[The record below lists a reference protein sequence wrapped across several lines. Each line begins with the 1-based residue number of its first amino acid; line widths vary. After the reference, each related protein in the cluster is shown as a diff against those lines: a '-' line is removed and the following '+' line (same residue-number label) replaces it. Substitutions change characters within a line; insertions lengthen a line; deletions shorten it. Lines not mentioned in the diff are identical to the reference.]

1 MALTK
6 INMLSKEIGI
16 FYFASLIII
25 ILIAISGAYGSFSYA
40 VHTAYG
46 ESNSIINNINN
57 NKNTTY
63 DISGAKSV
71 SITTNSTANTAA
83 DTSSRDNIVP
93 YVGVDMQGYYTSM
106 PQTRNFTI
114 PYFPSNYYEDS
125 FRLISQS
132 GMNHVRYVF
141 YWESYIRNPDQFID
155 ELNTVAK
162 TADKYN
168 IHVIYA
174 NHQFHTSSWLDP
186 KNGVGFP
193 SLLFKNDSN
202 NHSLSLYP
210 YGSGGSPKSKVAQI
224 WWTNWLDRNIKD
236 TNGDDG
242 WELQADFLKK
252 VVNTVEKHPS
262 TLGYEILGESQVH
275 KIDEWDKLGQ
285 YNTFMTD
292 ILRKITPKTIV
303 FSMSTPVDLDN
314 QTIGVTAENIAR
326 TIPTTPI
333 IDAGNSS
340 DKNATATNT
349 NAYGNRNFVFKFDV
363 YDLPTPTRLEGKR
376 LDIFAKAGQIA
387 KVPLYAGEW
396 SVVARKKN
404 SYAGSSGGYS
414 TSLDPA
420 NSDMNLTQANYIVKK
435 LEDMRVWGMAYWR
448 LKFEPD
454 KTPTYNLINV
464 IHPSAIATTTTN
476 STIQISGFTS
486 DSVAIIHPTKYF
498 EILKNTHP
506 ERYKK

>member
-6 INMLSKEIGI
+6 INMLLKEIGI

-25 ILIAISGAYGSFSYA
+25 ILIAISGAHGSFSYA
-40 VHTAYG
+40 AHTAYG

-57 NKNTTY
+57 NKNNAY

-71 SITTNSTANTAA
+71 SILTNPTANTAA
-83 DTSSRDNIVP
+83 DKSSRDNIVP

-114 PYFPSNYYEDS
+114 PYFPSNYYEGS

-141 YWESYIRNPDQFID
+141 YWESYIRSPDQFID

-168 IHVIYA
+168 IHVVYA

-210 YGSGGSPKSKVAQI
+210 YDSGGSPKSKVAQI

-242 WELQADFLKK
+242 WALQADFLKK
-252 VVNTVEKHPS
+252 VVNTVERHPS

-292 ILRKITPKTIV
+292 ILRKITPKTII

-326 TIPTTPI
+326 TIPTTSTV
-333 IDAGNSS
+333 DAGNSS
-340 DKNATATNT
+340 DKNATATNI
-349 NAYGNRNFVFKFDV
+349 NAYGNRNFAFKFDV

-376 LDIFAKAGQIA
+376 LDVFAKAGQIA
-387 KVPLYAGEW
+387 KVPIYAGEW

-435 LEDMRVWGMAYWR
+435 LEDMHVWGMAYWR

-454 KTPTYNLINV
+454 KTPTYNLINI
-464 IHPSAIATTTTN
+464 IHPRAIATTTAN
-476 STIQISGFTS
+476 STKQTSGFTS
-486 DSVAIIHPTKYF
+486 DSVAIIQPTKYF

-506 ERYKK
+506 EWYKK

>member
-1 MALTK
+1 
-6 INMLSKEIGI
+6 
-16 FYFASLIII
+16 
-25 ILIAISGAYGSFSYA
+25 
-40 VHTAYG
+40 
-46 ESNSIINNINN
+46 
-57 NKNTTY
+57 
-63 DISGAKSV
+63 
-71 SITTNSTANTAA
+71 
-83 DTSSRDNIVP
+83 
-93 YVGVDMQGYYTSM
+93 VGVDMQGYYTSM

-168 IHVIYA
+168 IHVVYA

-193 SLLFKNDSN
+193 SLLFKNGSNN

-224 WWTNWLDRNIKD
+224 WWSNWLDRNIKD

-242 WELQADFLKK
+242 WALQADFLKK
-252 VVNTVEKHPS
+252 VVNTVERHPS
-262 TLGYEILGESQVH
+262 TLGYEVLGESQVH

-292 ILRKITPKTIV
+292 ILRKITPKIIV

-326 TIPTTPI
+326 TIPTTSM
-333 IDAGNSS
+333 IDASNSS
-340 DKNATATNT
+340 DKNATATST
-349 NAYGNRNFVFKFDV
+349 NVYGNRNFVFKFDV

-376 LDIFAKAGQIA
+376 LDVFAKAGQIA

-404 SYAGSSGGYS
+404 SYADSFGGYS
-414 TSLDPA
+414 TFLDPA
-420 NSDMNLTQANYIVKK
+420 NSDMNFTQANYIVKK
-435 LEDMRVWGMAYWR
+435 LEDMHVWGMAYWR

-454 KTPTYNLINV
+454 KIPTYNLINV
-464 IHPSAIATTTTN
+464 THSNAVTTATTN
-476 STIQISGFTS
+476 STKQISGFTS
-486 DSVAIIHPTKYF
+486 DSVATIQPTKYF
-498 EILKNTHP
+498 EILKNTYP